1 MTQSQTPPHINSK
14 FVTAVVVYCAPAM
27 LMVSTVTATHW
38 IYTTHATFYLQKLC
52 WASNNQQDTKCMLPN
67 VIKAEW
73 CCPLRDAI
81 MHRGCNQWLLSYC
94 CFSMV
99 TNQLA
104 HLDLRPLAST
114 WSVRIGKM
122 SCLQKTQQPTWHHQ
136 PFQKGQIICNEIFC
150 LFVYKCWIFI
160 SRDWNIR
167 CMDILLHLCYLI
179 LENRMR
185 DIMFIR

>member
-14 FVTAVVVYCAPAM
+14 FVTAVVVYCVPAM

-38 IYTTHATFYLQKLC
+38 IYTIHATFCLQKLC
-52 WASNNQQDTKCMLPN
+52 WASNNQHDTKCMLPN
-67 VIKAEW
+67 VIKAER
-73 CCPLRDAI
+73 CRPLRDAI
-81 MHRGCNQWLLSYC
+81 TQIVAVTSGCW
-94 CFSMV
+94 V
-99 TNQLA
+99 TVACHQPVGSFRPPTPCINMISQNRQNELFTKNSVQPIW
-104 HLDLRPLAST
+104 HL
-114 WSVRIGKM
+114 
-122 SCLQKTQQPTWHHQ
+122 Q

-167 CMDILLHLCYLI
+167 FMDILLHLCYLI

-185 DIMFIR
+185 DIMFIW